1 MYTNDIGN
9 LCHYKHTHYII
20 ISLYH
25 YIIISLYSFY
35 SLSHYIIISLY
46 HFIILSLYHFIII
59 SLYHTSICSIMPTI
73 DNMFV
78 VLSSTFRA
86 NYGPRQPMVR
96 KNTRVCNKKTTRT
109 AMLGALKN
117 LKSANKKEKEN
128 I

>member
-25 YIIISLYSFY
+25 YIIILI
-35 SLSHYIIISLY
+35 LLIISLY
-46 HFIILSLYHFIII
+46 HYITISFYHFIIISFYHYIII

-78 VLSSTFRA
+78 VLSSTFLA